1 MVFKNVFSEL
11 KQPLSTPYCRFLAR
25 FFDCVG
31 QNDLAMK
38 TILVILGLI
47 GKLIYQTFLI
57 VFLSLKLE
65 VYTFLLG
72 EHHNTGFK
80 NRYFI

>member
-11 KQPLSTPYCRFLAR
+11 KQPLSDLYCRFVAR
-25 FFDCVG
+25 FFYCVG

-47 GKLIYQTFLI
+47 GKLTYQAFLI

-72 EHHNTGFK
+72 ERHNSGFK